1 MALYQMRQ
9 RDPLVDPNTQAALE
23 RRARELI
30 GLGLMALATIFVAML
45 LSYSPEDPGWLVA
58 SDQPVS
64 NWLGGLG
71 AAISSTLM
79 IIIGRGAWAIPLI
92 LFAWGLRFV
101 LHRGADRAMSRMVFA
116 LIAVAMVSAF
126 AATHVPGEV
135 WERAHTFGLGGRFGD
150 AVVGALLGVAPVKAT
165 FGLKLMSLLMGL
177 AALAML
183 GFVTGVDREELLALR
198 HFLAVG
204 SVVTYS
210 QAMQLAGRGGVGA
223 VQAAQALQERHRQ
236 RRADAQALRT
246 AEADLMARAPVN
258 LSAPPPMA
266 AAGARRS
273 RVIRAE
279 MEPPL
284 SHHPEDDFVLEDDAD
299 WQPDYGTATPLRGM
313 AAPMPQPAP
322 MAEGYEPMPMA
333 APKKREGLLGRLFF
347 GAPEPEIPEIQPAF
361 EDFQMADDDLPPE
374 DRIKARISDVI
385 RNRVRLGKGAA
396 APQPHMTPLQA
407 AIARREPALA
417 RRVQPGLRAEPPL
430 VAAPVDPAAMPAMT
444 AVSAAVASAAARAA
458 AAQQQLAQQVA
469 QRPVAPVVASVLAPV
484 ARSAPASSAMP
495 PLMLHPA
502 APQPAAR
509 PAQGAAAAAAS
520 AVAAAIRAGAARAQG
535 LAPQEVPQAGRP
547 APLSRPVGAP
557 VAMQPAPVIEPVA
570 ETMAEPVW
578 DEAPAPA
585 PAFLRRTA
593 PAPHLPEPAFGLSDD
608 LADYGDDPAD
618 WQPDTQDDFAEDDY
632 TPLGAAPMQVP
643 GNPMPLR
650 VAPQR
655 DGALPH
661 PAAPLVAPEVKRG
674 VVQHPAKK
682 PLQPST
688 RAVAEAQPRLRFE
701 DQVTQEYEL
710 PPLSLLASA
719 STVQRHALS
728 DEALEENAR
737 MLESVL
743 DDYGVKG
750 EIVSVRP
757 GPVVTMYE
765 LEPAPGLKASRVI
778 GLADDIARSM
788 SALSARV
795 STVPGRSVIGIEL
808 PKASREKVVL
818 REILAAR
825 DFGDSNMRL
834 PLALGKDI
842 GGDPV
847 VANLS
852 KMPHLLIAGT
862 TGSGKSVAINTMIL
876 SLLYKLTPEEC
887 RLIMIDPKMLELS
900 VYDGIPHLLSPVVT
914 DPKKAVVALKW
925 VVGEMEER
933 YRKMSKMGVRNIDG
947 YNGRVREAQAAGEM
961 FRRTIQTGFDEDT
974 GEPVFETEEF
984 APVALPYIVV
994 IVDEMADLM
1003 MVAGK
1008 EIEACIQRLAQM
1020 ARASG
1025 IHLIMATQRPSVD
1038 VITGTIKANFPT
1050 RISFQVTSK
1059 IDSRTI
1065 LGEQGA
1071 EQLLGQGDMLYM
1083 GNGARI
1089 TRIHGPFVSDEEVEE
1104 IVNHLK
1110 SFGPPQ
1116 YMSGVVEGPDDEVAG
1131 DIDAVL
1137 GLNAGGNTDGED
1149 ALYDQAVAIVARDR
1163 KCSTS
1168 YIQRKLG
1175 IGYNKAA
1182 RLVEQMEEE
1191 GVVTPAN
1198 HVGKREIL
1206 IPEA

>member
-1 MALYQMRQ
+1 MASWQARQ
-9 RDPLVDPNTQAALE
+9 RDPLLDQGTQAMLE
-23 RRARELI
+23 RRGREMI
-30 GLGLMALATIFVAML
+30 GVALVLLALFCALMLG
-45 LSYSPEDPGWLVA
+45 SYSPEDPGWM
-58 SDQPVS
+58 VS
-64 NWLGGLG
+64 TQEPARNMMGRFG
-71 AAISSTLM
+71 AALSSTLV
-79 IIIGRGAWAIPLI
+79 ILIGRGAWAIPLI
-92 LFAWGLRFV
+92 LLAWGSRFI
-101 LHRGADRAMSRMVFA
+101 LHRGGERVLSRVVFA
-116 LIAVAMVSAF
+116 VIAVALAAAF
-126 AATHVPGEV
+126 CSTLPAPASWP
-135 WERAHTFGLGGRFGD
+135 HTFGLGGLFGD
-150 AVVGALLGVAPVKAT
+150 TVAGALLGVIPGGSG
-165 FGLKLMSLLMGL
+165 FGLSLLSLASFGALVTMLLYVTGFDRAELRVLARATMVGCVTAYAWAMHMMGKG
-177 AALAML
+177 ASGAVSGAVGGARALAE
-183 GFVTGVDREELLALR
+183 RR
-198 HFLAVG
+198 R
-204 SVVTYS
+204 
-210 QAMQLAGRGGVGA
+210 QAR
-223 VQAAQALQERHRQ
+223 
-236 RRADAQALRT
+236 
-246 AEADLMARAPVN
+246 AEADAYALSEPYVPQQPAPVPQP
-258 LSAPPPMA
+258 AAAAA
-266 AAGARRS
+266 AAGRSVVRR
-273 RVIRAE
+273 
-279 MEPPL
+279 
-284 SHHPEDDFVLEDDAD
+284 
-299 WQPDYGTATPLRGM
+299 
-313 AAPMPQPAP
+313 AAPPVMPDG
-322 MAEGYEPMPMA
+322 ME
-333 APKKREGLLGRLFF
+333 F
-347 GAPEPEIPEIQPAF
+347 APEPLGAAPAWDAPSTLRAEPRRF
-361 EDFQMADDDLPPE
+361 DPPADLPREKMGFLARMRRVVEPEPELVEPVLPPVLADHAAPQE

-385 RNRVRLGKGAA
+385 RSRARGGVAA
-396 APQPHMTPLQA
+396 AAVSGMTPLQA
-407 AIARREPALA
+407 AVAAR
-417 RRVQPGLRAEPPL
+417 RAEPPVMRPRGPRPL
-430 VAAPVDPAAMPAMT
+430 MADTRPGTLPPMMPAEPPVTAAQAAAAPVI
-444 AVSAAVASAAARAA
+444 
-458 AAQQQLAQQVA
+458 
-469 QRPVAPVVASVLAPV
+469 
-484 ARSAPASSAMP
+484 
-495 PLMLHPA
+495 PA
-502 APQPAAR
+502 APPVLGPADAPAVFTAR
-509 PAQGAAAAAAS
+509 ARTAEPAAAAAAYTPLT
-520 AVAAAIRAGAARAQG
+520 RT
-535 LAPQEVPQAGRP
+535 P
-547 APLSRPVGAP
+547 APP
-557 VAMQPAPVIEPVA
+557 
-570 ETMAEPVW
+570 AEPAVPADNMFTEEDMDW
-578 DEAPAPA
+578 APDGFDA
-585 PAFLRRTA
+585 
-593 PAPHLPEPAFGLSDD
+593 GN
-608 LADYGDDPAD
+608 D
-618 WQPDTQDDFAEDDY
+618 WQPDEGYEPDY
-632 TPLGAAPMQVP
+632 DPAPV
-643 GNPMPLR
+643 MPAPRLAPVLDR
-650 VAPQR
+650 RPVVQAPQKK
-655 DGALPH
+655 
-661 PAAPLVAPEVKRG
+661 LVAP
-674 VVQHPAKK
+674 
-682 PLQPST
+682 SS
-688 RAVAEAQPRLRFE
+688 RAMAEAQPSLRFE
-701 DQVTQEYEL
+701 EAKIEYEL

-719 STVQRHALS
+719 AGIQRNQLS

-737 MLESVL
+737 MLENVL

-808 PKASREKVVL
+808 PNAHREKVFL
-818 REILAAR
+818 REILASR
-825 DFGDSNMRL
+825 EFGDGQQRL

-842 GGDPV
+842 GGASV
-847 VANLS
+847 VANLA

-933 YRKMSKMGVRNIDG
+933 YRKMSKMGVRNIEG
-947 YNGRVREAQAAGEM
+947 YNGRVREALDKGEL
-961 FRRTIQTGFDEDT
+961 FKRTIQTGFDEET
-974 GEPVFETEEF
+974 GDPVFETEEF
-984 APVALPYIVV
+984 APQPFPYIVV

-1110 SFGPPQ
+1110 SFGPPS
-1116 YMSGVVEGPDDEVAG
+1116 YMSGVVEGVDEDKAD

-1137 GLNAGGNTDGED
+1137 GLGGGDGGED
-1149 ALYDQAVAIVARDR
+1149 ALYDQAVAIVAKDR

-1182 RLVEQMEEE
+1182 RLVEQMEENS
-1191 GVVTPAN
+1191 VVTPAN